1 MRYRTLT
8 TAVILYLLAAFSAT
22 AGARQASDGGALRSV
37 WDGVFTDAQAE
48 RGRLQFNANCAEC
61 HGEDLHGGGG
71 NEPGPALAGDDF
83 WMSWREQT
91 VADLL
96 DHIGMNMPFSDDG
109 SRAGTLP
116 LTAYQD
122 IVAHILRTNGF
133 PAGSTEVSVESAVGV
148 RIMAK
153 DGPGELPASTLAR
166 VVGCLVRGTPSGWR
180 VVRGTA
186 PVRVTS
192 SSPPPEG
199 DIALGTREY
208 TLMFVLTPLDK
219 LAGSRVAVT
228 GLLIGEGGADGVNVS
243 TVTPVEGRCN

>member
-1 MRYRTLT
+1 MRHGTLT
-8 TAVILYLLAAFSAT
+8 TAVIVYLVAAFAA
-22 AGARQASDGGALRSV
+22 AGMAQGRGGVAVRSV

-71 NEPGPALAGDDF
+71 NEPGPALAGDYF

-96 DHIGMNMPFSDDG
+96 DHIRMNMPFSDDG

-116 LTAYQD
+116 LTTYQD

-166 VVGCLVRGTPSGWR
+166 VVGCLVGGTPSGWR
-180 VVRGTA
+180 VTQGTPPA
-186 PVRVTS
+186 RVTS
-192 SSPPPEG
+192 STPPPEG

-208 TLMFVLTPLDK
+208 RLMFVLTPLDK

-228 GLLIGEGGADGVNVS
+228 GLLIGDGGADGLNVS
-243 TVTPVEGRCN
+243 TVTPVEGGCE